1 MRSKKAEGSLRWLVD
16 RKLAKDKGSVY
27 YKLVDMPILYITPDG
42 DKVDISTLSQAYSL
56 RMC

>member
-1 MRSKKAEGSLRWLVD
+1 MWLVD
-16 RKLAKDKGSVY
+16 RKPAKNKGCVY
-27 YKLVDMPILYITPDG
+27 YNLVGNGSKAVDRDMPILYITPDG